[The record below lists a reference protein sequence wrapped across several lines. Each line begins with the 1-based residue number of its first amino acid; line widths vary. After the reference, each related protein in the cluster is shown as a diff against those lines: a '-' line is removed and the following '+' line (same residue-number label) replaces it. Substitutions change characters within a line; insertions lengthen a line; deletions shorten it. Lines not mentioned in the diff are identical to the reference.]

1 MDAKVSWE
9 KDLQFTGAADS
20 GFEIHMDS
28 HPSREFGAGP
38 VEMVAIALA
47 ACTAMDVISILGKQK
62 QHVTGFD
69 VKVHAERATDY
80 PRVITSAILEY
91 IVVGHDVQEAALRIA
106 IDRSLQKYCPVHA
119 MLRKAFPIDTRY
131 SIFEGEAG
139 GEPRLVRTGNYAEG
153 EGARLQPG
161 DGSAIARPGD
171 E

>member
-1 MDAKVSWE
+1 MDAKVSWD

-20 GFEIHMDS
+20 GFEIRMDS
-28 HPSREFGAGP
+28 HPSRESGASP

-62 QHVTGFD
+62 QQVSAFD

-91 IVVGHDVQEAALRIA
+91 IVVGHDIQEAALRTA

-119 MLRKAFPIDTRY
+119 MLKNAFPIDTRY

-139 GEPRLVRTGNYAEG
+139 GEPRLIREGIYAEG
-153 EGARLQPG
+153 RDARL
-161 DGSAIARPGD
+161 
-171 E
+171 